1 MSTLYSAPVT
11 RTKVP
16 EGLVKHFGLDVK
28 IATKDAAYEKAF
40 PMGKLPAFIGADGFK
55 LTETIAIS
63 IYCMYL

>member
-16 EGLVKHFGLDVK
+16 DGLVKYYGLDVK
-28 IATKDAAYEKAF
+28 ISTTKDAAYEKAF
-40 PMGKLPAFIGADGFK
+40 PMGKFPAFIGEDGFK

-63 IYCMYL
+63 IYCM